1 MMRLVRKGL
10 MYGNLFEVRGTAMVE
25 RYNRAL
31 ERLTGKRTQLTEFHI
46 DMSGY
51 APEVGEEFGDRLYLN
66 PDGCNRQ
73 FILLSTEQKSAPL
86 LNAHFSTS
94 RAILRRFIEENEA
107 QIFALTAQDAI
118 AGEMLNSIWGLR
130 SPVQLF
136 DIRRI
141 TIEADTTSAHLE
153 HAGELTGKITQ
164 FREAPDAWWDD
175 VLIAEMIELA
185 GKTGD
190 ITRTPLKFSRTEFE
204 KGDFHTGHFGGMYIF
219 RDQPYP
225 AAILADPSK
234 VTEDLPIDNVFPL
247 TDRNGIARFLM
258 TNNLVETIVEGKNL
272 DAAALLNQRLD
283 FIIVATAA
291 AQGED
296 LTGVTRREL
305 RQIQRRHSGHLPDEF
320 HALAD
325 LLRWVEQGGRWPVI
339 AADHPAF
346 FYTLRSKPHADRDLV
361 NMLLAELSPLDV
373 RQLFICHKQR
383 FYEAY
388 GSWGDDQREYV
399 SDFLANEYALDKA
412 GTRAAL
418 FGPEASMEEPQ
429 PIEGPWGPVPTK
441 TKKATR

>member
-10 MYGNLFEVRGTAMVE
+10 MYGNLFEVRGAAMVE

-31 ERLTGKRTQLTEFHI
+31 ERLTGKRTALTEFHI

-51 APEVGEEFGDRLYLN
+51 APEIGEEFGDRLYLN

-73 FILLSTEQKSAPL
+73 FILLSPDQKTAPL

-107 QIFALTAQDAI
+107 QIFALTAQDTI

-130 SPVQLF
+130 SPAQLF

-141 TIEADTTSAHLE
+141 TIEADTTSAHLQ
-153 HAGELTGKITQ
+153 HAGALTEKITRFQ
-164 FREAPDAWWDD
+164 TVPDAWWDD

-190 ITRTPLKFSRTEFE
+190 ITRTPLKFTATEFE
-204 KGDFHTGHFGGMYIF
+204 KGDFHTGHFGGLYIF
-219 RDQPYP
+219 RDQPAP
-225 AAILADPSK
+225 AAILVDPDK
-234 VTEDLPIDNVFPL
+234 VTDPLPIDTILPL

-258 TNNLVETIVEGKNL
+258 QNNLVETIVEGKNL

-291 AQGED
+291 EQGED
-296 LTGVTRREL
+296 LTGVTRRTL
-305 RQIQRRHSGHLPDEF
+305 RQMQRRHLDHLPEEF

-325 LLRWVEQGGRWPVI
+325 LLRWVEQGGRWPTI

-346 FYTLRSKPHADRDLV
+346 FYTLRSKPHENRDLV

-388 GSWGDDQREYV
+388 QKWDDDQRDYV
-399 SDFLANEYALDKA
+399 SDFLATEYAVDKA

-418 FGPEASMEEPQ
+418 FGPEPGMEEPQ
-429 PIEGPWGPVPTK
+429 PVEGPWGAIPV
-441 TKKATR
+441 KKETI